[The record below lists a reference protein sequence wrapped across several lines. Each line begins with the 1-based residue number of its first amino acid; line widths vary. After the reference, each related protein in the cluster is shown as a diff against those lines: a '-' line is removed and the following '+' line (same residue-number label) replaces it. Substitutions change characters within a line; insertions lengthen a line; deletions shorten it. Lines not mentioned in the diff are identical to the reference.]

1 MKRLILFAFL
11 LLTCAS
17 SVYSQAP
24 EKFKFQAVARDAGG
38 SPYLSE
44 NLAVRVSLVRDGVSG
59 LVDYAERHEITTS
72 PLGVFDLE
80 IGGGSPLSG
89 DMNNLDWGAH
99 AYYLKIDMDPNS
111 GTNYTNLGTSQ
122 LLSVPYAIY
131 AREAANGSGGGD
143 PTDELQNL
151 LYDPNTQTLTLT
163 DGNAVTLSFPG
174 GTDNQTLVYDSNTG
188 NLMIS
193 NGNTVTIPAG
203 VTGPQGE
210 AGPAGPPGAAGAT
223 GPQGPVGP
231 VGPVGP
237 QGPAGQDGTGVQIV
251 GTVATVGNLP
261 ASGNAG
267 DLYIVQ
273 ADGDGYVW
281 DGNMWVNVGQIQGPQ
296 GPQGAPGPAGPQGNP
311 GPQGEQGEQ
320 GVAGPAGPQGSQG
333 PTGPA
338 GVAGPQGEQG
348 SIGPTGATGP
358 AGPQGTVGPIGPQ
371 GPAGQDGTG
380 VQIIGT
386 VATVADL
393 PATSMQGDL
402 YIVQTDGDGYVW
414 DGSMWVNV
422 GQIQGPQGPQGAMG
436 ATGPQGIQGPQ
447 GLQGEPGPAG
457 ATGAMGPAGAIG
469 ATGPEGPV
477 GPAGAQGPQGEPGPA
492 GPQGA
497 TGPMGATGPQ
507 GPQGDAGPAGTQGV
521 QGDPGP
527 TGPMGATGPQ
537 GAQGDPGPTGTQ
549 GPQGNPGATGPQG
562 PVGPAGTYTAG
573 AGIQISGG
581 VLSAT
586 DASTTN
592 ELQSLSL
599 SGSDLQISGGNSV
612 NLSGLGGSSPWST
625 SGSNVYY
632 NGGNVGIGTAS
643 PGNKLH
649 LLGDFRIDDGTP
661 SVQFY
666 NGNSWY
672 GYMYHDGAD
681 MQIGN
686 LVNSAIRLQ
695 ILGSDIATFDD
706 EGLELI
712 SGSSSL
718 LLKAVDGIPAPAITA
733 SGGGGVDA
741 LRLITTGVSI
751 SETGS
756 VTATPYVLRV
766 VESDI
771 YGFNIYNGTTE
782 ADWEQYV
789 TGAGDLSLY
798 ADNSFRGSF
807 DAATGAYTSASDRR
821 LKKDIRPLETSLAK
835 VLALQPSRYV
845 YRDNNPDGKTSIGF
859 VAQDVQALFP
869 ELVLEQKGER
879 DNGLLSVNY
888 AGFSVLAIQA
898 IQEQQGQIE
907 QLEDAL
913 EKAETE
919 QATQQAL
926 IEAMEQRLL
935 RLEAALKE

>member
-1 MKRLILFAFL
+1 MKRLILFAL
-11 LLTCAS
+11 LLLACAS
-17 SVYSQAP
+17 SAYSQAP

-174 GTDNQTLVYDSNTG
+174 GTDSQTLVYDSNTG

-203 VTGPQGE
+203 ATGPQGE
-210 AGPAGPPGAAGAT
+210 AGPPGAPGAT
-223 GPQGPVGP
+223 GPQGPT
-231 VGPVGP
+231 GPVGP

-281 DGNMWVNVGQIQGPQ
+281 DGSMWVNVGQIQGPQ
-296 GPQGAPGPAGPQGNP
+296 GAPGPIGPQGNP
-311 GPQGEQGEQ
+311 GPQGEQG
-320 GVAGPAGPQGSQG
+320 VAGPQGSQG

-338 GVAGPQGEQG
+338 GVAGPQGEQ
-348 SIGPTGATGP
+348 
-358 AGPQGTVGPIGPQ
+358 GPIGPQ

-402 YIVQTDGDGYVW
+402 YIVQTNGDGYVW

-436 ATGPQGIQGPQ
+436 ATGPQGIQGNQ

-457 ATGAMGPAGAIG
+457 PTGAMGPAGSIG
-469 ATGPEGPV
+469 ATGPV
-477 GPAGAQGPQGEPGPA
+477 GPAGVQGPQGEPGPV

-497 TGPMGATGPQ
+497 TGSIGATGPQGAQGEAGPIGPQGLQGEQGPAGPMGAAGPQ
-507 GPQGDAGPAGTQGV
+507 GPQGDAGPAGIQGP
-521 QGDPGP
+521 QGDPGA

-537 GAQGDPGPTGTQ
+537 GAQGDPGPAGAQ
-549 GPQGNPGATGPQG
+549 GPQGTPGATG

-599 SGSDLQISGGNSV
+599 SGNDLQISGGNSV

-625 SGSNVYY
+625 SGSTVYY

-649 LLGDFRIDDGTP
+649 LLGDFRIDDETP

-666 NGNSWY
+666 DGNSWY

-686 LVNSAIRLQ
+686 LVNSVIRLQ

-733 SGGGGVDA
+733 SSGGGVDA
-741 LRLITTGVSI
+741 LRLITSGVSI

-756 VTATPYVLRV
+756 VTATPYVLRI
-766 VESDI
+766 VESDV

-789 TGAGDLSLY
+789 TNAGDLSLY

-807 DAATGAYTSASDRR
+807 DGTTGAYTSASDRR

-913 EKAETE
+913 EKAET
-919 QATQQAL
+919 QQAAQQSL